1 MLTGQ
6 IITKLRN
13 EHNYTQEQLASKL
26 FVSRELVSKWETGSR
41 LPDYQT
47 VLKIAKLFSVDPETI
62 LKKGDLLSDELS
74 ECIGK
79 HSEKDAETLTANM
92 NAFLSTLN
100 DRDRSVFIRR
110 YYFMDDAFEI
120 SSMYGISEN
129 YVRTLL
135 MRIRKKMK
143 KFFARYGNE

>member
-13 EHNYTQEQLASKL
+13 EHNYTQEQLANKL
-26 FVSRELVSKWETGSR
+26 FVSRELVSKWENGIR

-47 VLKIAKLFSVDPETI
+47 VLKIAALFSVDPETI
-62 LKKGDLLSDELS
+62 IKKDEILFDELS
-74 ECIGK
+74 GCMGNHIEDDTE
-79 HSEKDAETLTANM
+79 SLTSNL

-110 YYFMDDAFEI
+110 YYYMNDTSEI

-135 MRIRKKMK
+135 MRIRKKLK
-143 KFFARYGNE
+143 KYFARFDNE